1 VKTPGDRRKGARL
14 EVVGPLWG
22 TFSLSVPVRLVD
34 ASALGVLIAS
44 PIRFPADSIQQL
56 SINVGYHE
64 FRVDARVCHV
74 RSGDQ
79 RYAGQDLIGFGVP
92 ASRLRS
98 ELITEPSS
106 APRKSA
112 DFQSTI

>member
-22 TFSLSVPVRLVD
+22 TFHLSVPVRVVD

-44 PIRFPADSIQQL
+44 PIRFPPDSIQQL
-56 SINVGYHE
+56 CLNVGDDQ
-64 FRVDARVCHV
+64 FRIEARVCHV

-79 RYAGQDLIGFGVP
+79 RYAGQDLIGLEFLP
-92 ASRLRS
+92 SASDLS
-98 ELITEPSS
+98 P
-106 APRKSA
+106 
-112 DFQSTI
+112 